1 MNTDEKSLIVRQA
14 NQLIEASYKIPS
26 VGEGRLIRM
35 LIAQISPS
43 DEDFKTYRIAVAD
56 FAKFFGLTGGSAY
69 DLIKKA
75 ADELTSRK
83 IRLENG
89 KSWLF
94 MNWLSSAEYKEGS
107 GHVELRF
114 DGKLKPYLLRLQKHW
129 NHYALENII
138 NFRSSYSIRIF
149 ELLKAEEFKANR
161 AGYFSRA
168 FEYEELRG
176 ILGIDKME
184 YEFFKEFRIKIIE
197 ISVREI
203 NENRDINVSRVEYIK
218 TGRKFT
224 HIVFHC
230 ERPRQLQL
238 NVDEPFPKFE
248 EVAKENEKPDD
259 VRELVAI
266 GIDEATAYK
275 WRKKYGVKRLTRNLA
290 YTRAMQKAGKI
301 RDSLTGFLARAIADN
316 LGSAWEKEEKSR
328 CVVIQVKNQAEAQ
341 KRTEEEG
348 RAQGEAERRAVI
360 LQEFETLTPEDK
372 ERVRR
377 AYVEQANDIVRSV
390 WEKAQKVI
398 PTAPETDKRVLVSFL
413 SFFSKWRESD
423 VGRDD

>member
-35 LIAQISPS
+35 LIAQISPA

-83 IRLENG
+83 LKFEYGR
-89 KSWLF
+89 SWLF
-94 MNWLSSAEYKEGS
+94 THWLSSAEYREGS
-107 GHVELRF
+107 GYVELRF
-114 DGKLKPYLLRLQKHW
+114 DGKLKPFLLRLKEHW
-129 NHYALENII
+129 KGYALENII

-149 ELLKAEEFKANR
+149 ELLKVEEFKANR
-161 AGYFSRA
+161 LGYFIRE

-176 ILGIDKME
+176 ILGVDKKE
-184 YEFFKEFRIKIIE
+184 YEFFKDFRVKVIE
-197 ISVREI
+197 IAVREI
-203 NENRDINVSRVEYIK
+203 NENRDINVSRVEYRK

-224 HIVFHC
+224 HIIFHC

-238 NVDEPFPKFE
+238 NVDEPLPRFE
-248 EVAKENEKPDD
+248 EIAKEKENEHPED
-259 VRELVAI
+259 VRDLVAM
-266 GIDEATAYK
+266 GIDEGTAYK

-316 LGSAWEKEEKSR
+316 LGSAWEEEHKEKQERHK
-328 CVVIQVKNQAEAQ
+328 AHEEAQ
-341 KRTEEEG
+341 AAK
-348 RAQGEAERRAVI
+348 EAEERKKSEAQRAWI
-360 LQEFETLTPEDK
+360 ESTIARFATQSDDRKTELRTAYAATLSDITRKSFDK
-372 ERVRR
+372 DH
-377 AYVEQANDIVRSV
+377 EQAPMHRMKFAQFFEAQ
-390 WEKAQKVI
+390 EKQ
-398 PTAPETDKRVLVSFL
+398 
-413 SFFSKWRESD
+413 
-423 VGRDD
+423 